1 MEVSLRFV
9 RTVMIR
15 QINKKIRRTL
25 QTWKIASQEQK
36 REVVEWACGTTS
48 PSI

>member
-9 RTVMIR
+9 RTVVIR
-15 QINKKIRRTL
+15 QINKKIRRIL
-25 QTWKIASQEQK
+25 QAWKIASQEQK
-36 REVVEWACGTTS
+36 REVGGWACGMS